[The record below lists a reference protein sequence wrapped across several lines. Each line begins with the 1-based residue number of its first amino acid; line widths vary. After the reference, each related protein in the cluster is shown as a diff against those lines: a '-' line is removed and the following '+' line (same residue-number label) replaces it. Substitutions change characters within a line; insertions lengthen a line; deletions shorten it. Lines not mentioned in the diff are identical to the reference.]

1 MKILSGLIIGAIF
14 GFMLHRGGLVRYSR
28 IIGALLLRDFKAMN
42 FMFTGLAVAAI
53 LYGLSDL
60 IGLGIV
66 PRINGYFGIGH
77 IIGGILFGI
86 GMGSAGL
93 CPGTCAA
100 RFSSGKLLMGV
111 GVVGIFAGV
120 FMYDLLFP
128 VVSALG
134 GEPKFI
140 TLSMFFDIPY
150 GYLAIIFGIL
160 FLAVSFFLSIID
172 PSKKFDNV
180 EEEKNLLQR
189 EWGWLPTGAVAGVLI
204 FISTAI
210 GEYLSFAGGFLAL
223 GAHLSSIFGYSF
235 QSVPSLNE
243 STLWRAMLAIGVFPG
258 AFLSSY
264 LAGTISQEKVTPL
277 FQEAFSSN
285 IGLRGF
291 TVFISGALMTFGAL
305 IGGGCTTGAFMS
317 GWPTL
322 SIGSFVMGGTFFAV
336 AMATAHIM
344 FLGKYRLIGEIKE
357 RFRLNLAND

>member
-28 IIGALLLRDFKAMN
+28 IIGALLLRDFKGMN

-60 IGLGIV
+60 INLGIA

-77 IIGGILFGI
+77 VIGGILFGI
-86 GMGSAGL
+86 GMGVAGL

-100 RFSSGKLLMGV
+100 RFSSGKILIGV

-120 FMYDLLFP
+120 FMYELLFP
-128 VVSALG
+128 AVSALG

-140 TLSMFFDIPY
+140 TLSMFFDIRY
-150 GYLAIIFGIL
+150 GYLAILFGVL
-160 FLAVSFFLSIID
+160 FLAISFFLSMID
-172 PSKKFDNV
+172 PSKGLDKF
-180 EEEKNLLQR
+180 EETKSLLKK
-189 EWGWLPTGAVAGVLI
+189 EWGWLSTGIIAGIMI

-210 GEYLSFAGGFLAL
+210 GEYLSFAGGFLAM
-223 GAHLSSIFGYSF
+223 GAHISSIFGYSF
-235 QSVPSLNE
+235 ESVPSLNE
-243 STLWRAMLAIGVFPG
+243 STLWRAMLALGIFPG

-291 TVFISGALMTFGAL
+291 TVFCSGVLMTFGAL

-322 SIGSFVMGGTFFAV
+322 SIGSFLMGGTFFAT
-336 AMATAHIM
+336 AMVTANIM
-344 FLGKYRLIGEIKE
+344 FVGRYRLVREVKE

>member
-1 MKILSGLIIGAIF
+1 
-14 GFMLHRGGLVRYSR
+14 
-28 IIGALLLRDFKAMN
+28 
-42 FMFTGLAVAAI
+42 
-53 LYGLSDL
+53 
-60 IGLGIV
+60 
-66 PRINGYFGIGH
+66 
-77 IIGGILFGI
+77 
-86 GMGSAGL
+86 
-93 CPGTCAA
+93 
-100 RFSSGKLLMGV
+100 MGV

-128 VVSALG
+128 VVSAIG

-160 FLAVSFFLSIID
+160 FLAVSFFISMID
-172 PSKKFDNV
+172 PSKRFDESL
-180 EEEKNLLQR
+180 EETRSLLRR
-189 EWGWLPTGAVAGVLI
+189 EWGWLPTGTIAGIMI

-210 GEYLSFAGGFLAL
+210 GEYFSFAGGFLAL

-322 SIGSFVMGGTFFAV
+322 SIGSFVMGGTFFLV
-336 AMATAHIM
+336 AMIMANIM
-344 FLGKYRLIGEIKE
+344 FIGRYRLVREVKE

>member
-1 MKILSGLIIGAIF
+1 
-14 GFMLHRGGLVRYSR
+14 
-28 IIGALLLRDFKAMN
+28 
-42 FMFTGLAVAAI
+42 
-53 LYGLSDL
+53 
-60 IGLGIV
+60 
-66 PRINGYFGIGH
+66 
-77 IIGGILFGI
+77 
-86 GMGSAGL
+86 
-93 CPGTCAA
+93 
-100 RFSSGKLLMGV
+100 SGKLLIGV
-111 GVVGIFAGV
+111 GVVGIFVGV

-140 TLSMFFDIPY
+140 TLAMVFDIPY
-150 GYLAIIFGIL
+150 GYLAIIFGSL
-160 FLAVSFFLSIID
+160 FIGMSFFLSIID
-172 PSKKFDNV
+172 QSKKFDNI
-180 EEEKNLLQR
+180 EKGKNLLQR
-189 EWGWLPTGAVAGVLI
+189 EWGWFSTGAVAGIMI

-243 STLWRAMLAIGVFPG
+243 STLWRAMLSLGVFPG

-264 LAGTISQEKVTPL
+264 LAKTIEQEKVTPL

-285 IGLRGF
+285 MAVRGLTIF
-291 TVFISGALMTFGAL
+291 ASGVLMIFGAL

-336 AMATAHIM
+336 AMITANLM
-344 FLGKYRLIGEIKE
+344 FVGRYRLIGEVKE
-357 RFRLNLAND
+357 RFKLNLAND